1 MAFSCVG
8 GGKAGH
14 RGRVWNALVLKLRQ
28 LQAYGLHGVRT
39 AVAKGN
45 VKNENDIA
53 IPEDVQNAKDVQH
66 VDDAT
71 KV

>member
-1 MAFSCVG
+1 MASSCVA

-14 RGRVWNALVLKLRQ
+14 RGRVGNALVMKLRQ
-28 LQAYGLHGVRT
+28 LQAYGFHGVST

-45 VKNENDIA
+45 VKNGNNIA
-53 IPEDVQNAKDVQH
+53 IPEDVQNATDVQH
-66 VDDAT
+66 VDDVT